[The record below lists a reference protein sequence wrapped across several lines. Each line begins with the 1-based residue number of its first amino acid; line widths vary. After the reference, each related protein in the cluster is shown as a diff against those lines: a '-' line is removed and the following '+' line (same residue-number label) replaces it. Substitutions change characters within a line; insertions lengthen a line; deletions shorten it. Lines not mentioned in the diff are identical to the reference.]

1 MNSSYFSVYAI
12 KLISC
17 VLNDSAPTCPQ
28 EEIDW
33 YAFKRFCDRHSVSN
47 IVAYAINSLELNLT
61 DEIKAYFNEI
71 ILQSAAKEAR
81 LEIETSAVAEAFE
94 KKQIPH
100 MLLKGS
106 VIKNYYP
113 QPDMR
118 SMCDVDILVG
128 DHLDDAMPIMTGL
141 GFELRARDFLH
152 DCYFKKPFLNIELHS
167 SLFDKELTQL
177 YEYFKVGF
185 ERAELT
191 DGYSYR
197 YELSKEDFYIFMLAH
212 LAKHFKRTGSGVR
225 SIADIYV
232 YLRHNH
238 DLNLIYINEELKK
251 IGLLRFSEKIKSIA
265 DNWFSFGKVDL
276 NDAVENYIITSGTDG
291 SSMNLELN
299 RFLQKDNGKS
309 YTLNKLKYIVN
320 VAFPDMKYMC
330 ARYPQLKNRR
340 ILLPYYWLKRILY
353 TIIKSKGSISYRLGR
368 VAQSDKS
375 YLDKFSDFD

>member
-1 MNSSYFSVYAI
+1 MSNGYFSVYAI

-17 VLNDSAPTCPQ
+17 VLNNSAPTYPQ

-47 IVAYAINSLELNLT
+47 IVAYSINSMDLNLP
-61 DEIKAYFNEI
+61 DDIKAYFKEI

-81 LEIETSAVAEAFE
+81 LEVETVTITDAFE
-94 KKQIPH
+94 KNHIPH

-106 VIKNYYP
+106 VVKNYYP

-128 DHLDDAMPIMTGL
+128 NHLDEAMPIMNDC
-141 GFELRARDFLH
+141 GFELRSRDFLH
-152 DCYFKKPFLNIELHS
+152 DCYFKKPFLNVELHS

-177 YEYFKVGF
+177 YKYFKIGF

-197 YELSKEDFYIFMLAH
+197 YELSKEDFYIFMLTH

-225 SIADIYV
+225 SVADIYV
-232 YLRHNH
+232 YLLNNP
-238 DLNLIYINEELKK
+238 DLNFIYINNELKN
-251 IGLLRFSEKIKSIA
+251 IGLLRFSEKIKIIA
-265 DNWFSFGKVDL
+265 DNWFSRGAVSPD
-276 NDAVENYIITSGTDG
+276 DAVENYIITSGTYG
-291 SSMNLELN
+291 SALNLELN
-299 RFLQKDNGKS
+299 RFLQRDNGKS
-309 YTLNKLKYIVN
+309 YTFNKLKYILN
-320 VAFPDMKYMC
+320 VAFPDMNYMC
-330 ARYPQLKNRR
+330 ARYPQLKSKRF
-340 ILLPYYWLKRILY
+340 LLPYYWFKRIIY
-353 TIIKSKGSISYRLGR
+353 TIFKSKESIRYRLGR